1 MPKTMTIDE
10 LKEALAAREKQ
21 LSKLHAQR
29 ERIAK
34 QLAALDGRIAALG
47 GGRVKAKRKGRRK
60 AARKIAAKRA
70 KRTKGGPSLTDVLA
84 KVLVGKGNVKV
95 AEAAKLALA
104 AGYKSKSAQFGNV
117 ASQALGS
124 DKRFKKVARGV
135 YTLKGKAGAA
145 AAKPAGKA
153 RKKARKKAMAK
164 PAKAAAKPARAAG
177 KSLVEYIQDV
187 LAKAAGG
194 MRVKD
199 IMAAVK
205 AAGYKSGAKDFYNL
219 VAAAARGDDF
229 EKVSRGVY
237 VLKGGKKPAP
247 AKKAKKGG
255 KKAKKGGK
263 KTG

>member
-10 LKEALAAREKQ
+10 LKDALAAREKQ

-29 ERIAK
+29 QRIAK

-47 GGRVKAKRKGRRK
+47 GGRVKVKRKGRKK

-70 KRTKGGPSLTDVLA
+70 KRTRGGSSLTDVLA
-84 KVLVGKGNVKV
+84 KVLVGMGDVKV

-145 AAKPAGKA
+145 AGKPT
-153 RKKARKKAMAK
+153 KKARKKTTAK
-164 PAKAAAKPARAAG
+164 PAKATAKSARAAG
-177 KSLVEYIQDV
+177 KPLVDYIKDV

-199 IMAAVK
+199 IMAAVQ

-219 VAAAARGDDF
+219 VAAAARGDGF

-237 VLKGGKKPAP
+237 VLKGGKKPSP

-255 KKAKKGGK
+255 KK
-263 KTG
+263 TG